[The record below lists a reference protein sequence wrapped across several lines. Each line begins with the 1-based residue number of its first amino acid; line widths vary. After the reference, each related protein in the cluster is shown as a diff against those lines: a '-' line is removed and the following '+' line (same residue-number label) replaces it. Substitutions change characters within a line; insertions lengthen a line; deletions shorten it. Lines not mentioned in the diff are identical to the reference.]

1 MFCSLYK
8 TCKRY
13 KVPLRD
19 FPIDSFAL
27 ISGIGF
33 RFLSALR
40 RRTSNNFRDFRE
52 KDYVQLR
59 VIKSLKYSR
68 CLVSEKLFSPSE
80 SWRNHTGK
88 S

>member
-52 KDYVQLR
+52 KGYVQLRGTR

-68 CLVSEKLFSPSE
+68 CLVSEKVVLA
-80 SWRNHTGK
+80 K
-88 S
+88 